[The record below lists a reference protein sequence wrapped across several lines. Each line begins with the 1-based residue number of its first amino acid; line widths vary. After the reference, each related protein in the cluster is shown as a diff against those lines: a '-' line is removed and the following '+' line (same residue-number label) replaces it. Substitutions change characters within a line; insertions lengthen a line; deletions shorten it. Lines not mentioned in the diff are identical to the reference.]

1 MTSDRLHAMSDLP
14 GNRIECFLFA
24 AADHDS
30 SALAGKD
37 LRDGFPDA
45 AAGTGYDSHLV
56 LEDSH
61 ESRLLALRSPESRGI
76 AGIGKPERFHN
87 KSRSC
92 VTLMRPILHGPPNAI
107 IRSRAIPRDLG
118 DPLIPAIPMTHDD
131 TSEFIIWNIQ
141 HPAFILVVFLAIG
154 MIAQSPSV

>member
-1 MTSDRLHAMSDLP
+1 MTSGRLHAMSDLL
-14 GNRIECFLFA
+14 GNWIECLLFA
-24 AADHDS
+24 AADHDF

-61 ESRLLALRSPESRGI
+61 ESRLLVLRSPESRGIAGI

-87 KSRSC
+87 KSRSS

-107 IRSRAIPRDLG
+107 IRSRAIPVRFR
-118 DPLIPAIPMTHDD
+118 AISAILDSAISATHDD
-131 TSEFIIWNIQ
+131 TSEF
-141 HPAFILVVFLAIG
+141 
-154 MIAQSPSV
+154 